1 MKKGDAKR
9 RRSFCA
15 RMSGNKGPMAR
26 DGKPT
31 PKAKALRRWNCN
43 EDFSPEMDSGG
54 TPYAEKIP
62 VPQELQGLSDL
73 WDKFSKENPNIKL
86 VLSFLPVVGVGVN
99 AIDFKAAVDKDHT
112 GDAVIAALGLV
123 PGVKPL
129 TKLAQFRLTP
139 QQLALFN
146 AYVRNHRL
154 GKLINQAG
162 SVGEWG
168 SNVTK

>member
-1 MKKGDAKR
+1 VKIRELLEGGFDPDMG
-9 RRSFCA
+9 
-15 RMSGNKGPMAR
+15 
-26 DGKPT
+26 
-31 PKAKALRRWNCN
+31 
-43 EDFSPEMDSGG
+43 SGG

-62 VPQELQGLSDL
+62 VPQELQGLADL
-73 WDKFSKENPNIKL
+73 WDKFSEENPNIKL

-99 AIDFKAAVDKDHT
+99 AIDFKAAVDKGHT
-112 GDAVIAALGLV
+112 GDAVLAALGLV

-146 AYVRNHRL
+146 AYMRAHKL
-154 GKLINQAG
+154 GRYINQAG
-162 SVGEWG
+162 SVGDWG